1 MNFKKWLENI
11 EESARGTVNR
21 PTNNSVV
28 DRSALYGL
36 AAQFGHS
43 GTQLPV
49 SMDYRNKAAASL
61 AAGVGSSIN
70 REFERSGRSIVTPPN
85 IAKMPSFTNKIVKHG
100 SLPLQLPKIF
110 MNPKDKEP
118 RYILNTFNK
127 NLFQKV
133 IEIIPD
139 PMRDPRVIKIGE
151 EPSNSKF
158 ILPKQEDFVELEQAK
173 AFARAL
179 IHITIYNSLSEEEKE
194 RYNIKNPKVEAE
206 GIRDGNLIVA
216 FSFSPRNDIPDEIKN
231 QELDL

>member
-49 SMDYRNKAAASL
+49 SMDYRNKAVASL
-61 AAGVGSSIN
+61 AAGVGSSVN
-70 REFERSGRSIVTPPN
+70 KEFERSGRSIVAPSN

-100 SLPLQLPKIF
+100 SLPLQLPKLID
-110 MNPKDKEP
+110 PKDKEP
-118 RYILNTFNK
+118 FYILNTFNK

-133 IEIIPD
+133 IAIIPD
-139 PMRDPRVIKIGE
+139 PISDPKVIKIGE
-151 EPSNSKF
+151 EPSDSKF
-158 ILPKQEDFVELEQAK
+158 ILPKEEDFVELEQSK
-173 AFARAL
+173 AFTRAL
-179 IHITIYNSLSEEEKE
+179 IHITIYNLLSEKEKE
-194 RYNIKNPKVEAE
+194 RYDIKNPKVEAE